1 MQNVLASIAVSVS
14 ELKKNPSAVL
24 GSADGEPVAV
34 LNHNRVMGY
43 MVPAELFESMLE
55 RLEDLELAE
64 IARSRSGEK
73 GIPVS
78 LDDL

>member
-1 MQNVLASIAVSVS
+1 MQNVLASTAVSVS
-14 ELKKNPSAVL
+14 DLKKNPTAVL
-24 GSADGEPVAV
+24 NNADGEPVAV

-43 MVPAELFESMLE
+43 MVPAELFESILE

-64 IARSRSGEK
+64 IARSRVDEQ
-73 GIPVS
+73 GIPVT